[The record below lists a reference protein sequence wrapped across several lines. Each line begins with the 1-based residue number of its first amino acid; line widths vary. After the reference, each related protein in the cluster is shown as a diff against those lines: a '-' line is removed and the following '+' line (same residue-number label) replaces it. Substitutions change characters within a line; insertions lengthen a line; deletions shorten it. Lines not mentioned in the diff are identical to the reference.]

1 MEQGLRVRFWG
12 TRGSMAAPYGD
23 RMEFGGNT
31 SCVSADWPEGI
42 AVFDGGTGIME
53 LGNRLKEAK
62 SKGLWRQE
70 QGIHIFVSHLHM
82 DHIIG
87 LFMFPCL
94 FEKGM
99 AVEFYGPCEAGK
111 SFRERFQA
119 AMDHP
124 FWPVTMA
131 QTAAKVSWHDTKDKD
146 IWNLPGEVTVRVMK
160 SNHPNGCVIYRLERK
175 KQSVVYGLDCELG
188 EWGGDFWKKY
198 RAFAE
203 NCGLLIFDAPY
214 EKKEYARV
222 AGFGH
227 SFWQQGVEMAKECRA
242 GRLYISHHDWGRT
255 DGQLGD
261 REREAQDE
269 AKDWEGRVAF
279 AREGD
284 CVSLE
289 ETGEDIAGEEACI
302 RPDEGEKSREKE
314 SGRESNEE

>member
-1 MEQGLRVRFWG
+1 MEEGLCVRFWG

-31 SCVSADWPEGI
+31 SCVSVDWPEGI

-53 LGNRLKEAK
+53 LGNQLKEVK
-62 SKGLWRQE
+62 SKGLWRKE
-70 QGIHIFVSHLHM
+70 QAIHIFVSHLHM

-99 AVEFYGPCEAGK
+99 AVELYGPCEAEK
-111 SFRERFQA
+111 SFRERFWA

-131 QTAAKVSWHDTKDKD
+131 QTAAKVTWHDTKDKD
-146 IWNLPGEVTVRVMK
+146 IWNLPGEVAVRVMK

-188 EWGGDFWKKY
+188 EDREFKKRY
-198 RAFAE
+198 REFADGC
-203 NCGLLIFDAPY
+203 NMLIFDAPY
-214 EKKEYARV
+214 DEKEYAKY

-227 SFWQQGVEMAKECRA
+227 SFWQQGVEMAKECKA
-242 GRLYISHHDWGRT
+242 GCLYISHHEWGRT
-255 DGQLGD
+255 DRQLKD
-261 REREAQDE
+261 MEQAAQAGE
-269 AKDWEGRVAF
+269 WNGNVVF
-279 AREGD
+279 AREGTR
-284 CVSLE
+284 VSLTE
-289 ETGEDIAGEEACI
+289 EREEAAAMEGACI
-302 RPDEGEKSREKE
+302 RPDEEEKREEKE
-314 SGRESNEE
+314 GGRESNEE